1 MSEAEG
7 SLGGLSSVTAH
18 SCVAKPA
25 FFQKMMPR
33 SRVRKMGADGAS
45 PVSVAPSTTCRR

>member
-7 SLGGLSSVTAH
+7 GLGGLSSVTAH

-45 PVSVAPSTTCRR
+45 PSSLPI